1 MTTQLLRT
9 GDPYRQRLLDG
20 LGESIVAIGYPET
33 TVADVVRRAR
43 TSRRTF
49 YEHFGSKAECLIA
62 LLNEANVEMIR
73 GIEAAVSPEASWQVQ
88 VRQAIEAWIGHAESA
103 PWIVVSWIRDI
114 PALGIP
120 GRALQREMMDAFV
133 RMVQVLTTTD
143 AWQAIRPGGVDRGL
157 ALILLGGLRELIA
170 TTVEEGGRPAD
181 ILDVS
186 VQAALA
192 LLAPVSQPAQE
203 LQ

>member
-1 MTTQLLRT
+1 MTTQQLLRT

-20 LGESIVAIGYPET
+20 LGESIAEIGYRNT

-49 YEHFGSKAECLIA
+49 YEHFGSLGECLIA
-62 LLNEANVEMIR
+62 LLNEANVAMIR
-73 GIEAAVSPEASWQVQ
+73 GIEAAVSPDAPWHVQ
-88 VRQAIEAWIGHAESA
+88 VRQAIEAWIEHAESA

-114 PALGIP
+114 PTLGIP
-120 GRALQREMMDAFV
+120 ARALQREMMDAFV
-133 RMVQVLTTTD
+133 RMVQVLTATD
-143 AWQAIRPGGVDRGL
+143 AWRAIRPDGVDRGL

-186 VQAALA
+186 VQAAIA
-192 LLAPVSQPAQE
+192 LLGPPPAPRP
-203 LQ
+203 